1 MNISTLTIVLLVAGS
16 LIIVSLGIYAGKLI
30 SQLKSQRERQAH
42 EQEALTKG
50 QHKHDIKVME
60 SVVIIVRAMKE
71 EQCDFSEGCWRL
83 SVLLDSLKTT
93 SGLSEQFP
101 AIFELYNQIKHMQI
115 LDNRKSLTKQDRM
128 KQDFE
133 RMKAETSLYDDIN
146 KDLILLLQY
155 GQERLSVLKSA

>member
-1 MNISTLTIVLLVAGS
+1 MNISTVTIALLIIGA
-16 LIIVSLGIYAGKLI
+16 LIIVCLGIYAGKLL
-30 SQLKSQRERQAH
+30 SQLKSQRERQAS
-42 EQEALTKG
+42 EQEVLKQG
-50 QHKHDIKVME
+50 QYKHDIKVIE

-93 SGLSEQFP
+93 SDLSEQFP
-101 AIFELYNQIKHMQI
+101 AIFDLYNQIKHMQI
-115 LDNRKSLTKQDRM
+115 LDKRKSLTKQDRM

-133 RMKAETSLYDDIN
+133 RMKAETALYNDIN
-146 KDLILLLQY
+146 NDLTLLLQY

>member
-1 MNISTLTIVLLVAGS
+1 MNISTATIVLLIVGA
-16 LIIVSLGIYAGKLI
+16 LIIISLGIYAGKLI
-30 SQLKSQRERQAH
+30 SQLKTQRERQAR
-42 EQEALTKG
+42 EQEALKKG
-50 QHKHDIKVME
+50 QHKHDIKVTE
-60 SVVIIVRAMKE
+60 SVLIIVRAMKE

-115 LDNRKSLTKQDRM
+115 LDSRKALTKKDRM

-133 RMKAETSLYDDIN
+133 RMKAETALYDDIN
-146 KDLILLLQY
+146 KDLTLLLQHA
-155 GQERLSVLKSA
+155 QERLSVLKSA